1 MKTLSRIALA
11 SALALSLA
19 ATACS
24 GTTSPTAQSAAATS
38 RAPVGL
44 GTHGVVKLAGDA
56 LGEVDLRPE
65 QRGEVEKLAQTAE
78 VRHAQLRKDLRGV
91 MIDIADQIEKGT
103 VDRAFLK
110 PKIDLAIGKIDK
122 VRPEDQ
128 VSLVKLHD
136 ILDDS
141 QRVQFVD
148 AFREHGKQR
157 MEAHG
162 RGGHPLMVLAHDLN
176 LSADQRDK
184 IREAVRDG
192 MADARAA
199 LPGESAATH
208 DRGDEAP
215 HAGGRG
221 HHGGG
226 RGPGHAMLEAFKQPT
241 FDPKTVG
248 PQGSLADRA
257 KGKEDLAFGVAEK
270 ILPLLSAE
278 QRKTLADK
286 IRARANA
293 EDPSEGF

>member
-24 GTTSPTAQSAAATS
+24 GTASPTAQSAAATS

-56 LGEVDLRPE
+56 LGDVDLRPE

-78 VRHAQLRKDLRGV
+78 VRHAQLRNDLRGV

-157 MEAHG
+157 MEAHN
-162 RGGHPLMVLAHDLN
+162 RGGHPLMALADDLN
-176 LSADQRDK
+176 LSAEQRDK
-184 IREAVRDG
+184 IRDAVRDG
-192 MADARAA
+192 MADARSAV
-199 LPGESAATH
+199 PGESTTH
-208 DRGDEAP
+208 GRGDEAP

-221 HHGGG
+221 HHGGHV
-226 RGPGHAMLEAFKQPT
+226 PGHAMLEAFKQPT
-241 FDPKTVG
+241 FDPTTVG

-257 KGKEDLAFGVAEK
+257 KGKEGLAFGVAEK

-278 QRKTLADK
+278 QRKTLADN
-286 IRARANA
+286 IRARANT